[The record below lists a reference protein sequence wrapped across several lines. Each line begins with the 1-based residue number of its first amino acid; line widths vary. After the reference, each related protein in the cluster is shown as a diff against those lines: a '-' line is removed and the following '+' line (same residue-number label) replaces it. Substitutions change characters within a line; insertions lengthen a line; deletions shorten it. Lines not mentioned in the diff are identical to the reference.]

1 MKKFSV
7 SLAALLLILSAC
19 KKDEQS
25 PAPSSQN
32 TLSGV
37 WRVDSTEIRDFKN
50 GDPEGSMVII
60 EFPHSLDFTLANRV
74 IRRRFGQQDTTF
86 FDMLNMSTA
95 LTDLDFD
102 GDLDTTGIWIGTP
115 NQKVELE
122 WKSADEVFGTDRH
135 TSIQT
140 MYLSK

>member
-25 PAPSSQN
+25 PAPSFQN

-74 IRRRFGQQDTTF
+74 IRHRFGQQDTTF
-86 FDMLNMSTA
+86 FNMLNMGTA

-115 NQKVELE
+115 NQKMEFE
-122 WKSADEVFGTDRH
+122 WKSADGVFGTDRY